1 MDFSTAPQFTRDMH
15 PGEEDAVD
23 ALLRAAFPGPE
34 EADLVRKLRKSRV
47 IAGESVMPMGDR
59 IIGYY
64 ALSYMVK
71 PKGWLC
77 LAPVAIHPDVQRRGY
92 GKRMIGMLTE
102 WARLTGTPVTV
113 LGEPAFYEKAGFDRA
128 LAQNLR
134 TSYPIAYTMLAGVK
148 KPPAA
153 GTELVYPAAFHGL

>member
-15 PGEEDAVD
+15 PGEEGAVD
-23 ALLRAAFPGPE
+23 ALLRTAFAGAA

-77 LAPVAIHPDVQRRGY
+77 LAPVAIHPDMQRRGY

-102 WARLTGTPVTV
+102 WARLTGTPVVV

-134 TSYPIAYTMLAGVK
+134 SPYPVVQTMVAGVK
-148 KPPAA
+148 APPAA
-153 GTELVYPAAFHGL
+153 GTELIYPGAFDGL